1 MIISLILMPF
11 IYNKGDAVKR
21 IKGQDIVRG
30 EDICKW
36 NSWSLDLW
44 SELGWSMNVHKRFT
58 VTGTA
63 QREGLGGL

>member
-1 MIISLILMPF
+1 MIISFILMPF

-36 NSWSLDLW
+36 NSWSLDL
-44 SELGWSMNVHKRFT
+44 
-58 VTGTA
+58 
-63 QREGLGGL
+63 